1 MTNFLKIVK
10 TISHGIFLITNVA
23 VMTIVTSL
31 CDYRIYLP
39 IILGPDG
46 LTAVASR

>member
-10 TISHGIFLITNVA
+10 TISHGIFLITN